1 VNITPDLER
10 AAPALRLDGETRVA
24 GVIGWPVRHS
34 LSPPMHNA
42 AFAALGLNWVY
53 VPFAVAPERVR
64 EAMAAVRALDLAG
77 LNVTIPHKMAVL
89 DHLDELGPEA
99 QALQAANT
107 IIPRDGRLIG
117 RNTDG
122 EGFLR
127 SLREIG
133 GEVAGQPVTLIG
145 AGGSARSVALAVC
158 QAGASRLSIV
168 NRTVS
173 KAEALAQMIAGLVP
187 TCEIAAVALEGPVGR
202 LIAGPS
208 AQEAVREAAVVVDS
222 TAVGMYPHHEVAPVV
237 PAEWLRA
244 GQIVCDLTYNP
255 RETVLLKAAAAQ
267 GARTLDGTGMLV
279 HQGAL
284 ALEYWTGPPAPVEVM
299 RAALLGAL
307 QARAGIG

>member
-1 VNITPDLER
+1 MSSL
-10 AAPALRLDGETRVA
+10 PAGLPGIDGETRVA

-53 VPFAVAPERVR
+53 VPFAVAPERVG
-64 EAMAAVRALDLAG
+64 EAMAAVQALDLAG

-89 DHLDELGPEA
+89 EHLDELGPEA
-99 QALQAANT
+99 EALQAANT
-107 IIPRDGRLIG
+107 IILREGRLIG

-122 EGFLR
+122 AGFLR

-133 GEVAGQPVTLIG
+133 GEVAGRPVALIG

-173 KAEALAQMIAGLVP
+173 KAEALAEMIGRLAP
-187 TCEIAAVALEGPVGR
+187 ACRIEAVALEDS
-202 LIAGPS
+202 A
-208 AQEAVREAAVVVDS
+208 AQEAVSGAEVVIDS

-237 PAEWLRA
+237 PADWLQDH
-244 GQIVCDLTYNP
+244 QIVCDLTYNP
-255 RETVLLKAAAAQ
+255 RQTTLLRAAAGR

-284 ALEYWTGPPAPVEVM
+284 AFEYWTGQPAPVEVM
-299 RAALLGAL
+299 RTALLKRLG
-307 QARAGIG
+307 Q

>member
-1 VNITPDLER
+1 MNDLS
-10 AAPALRLDGETRVA
+10 AGIPSIDGETRVV

-53 VPFAVAPERVR
+53 VPFAVSPERVG
-64 EAMAAVRALDLAG
+64 EAMAAIRALDLAG

-89 DHLDELGPEA
+89 PHLDELGPEA
-99 QALQAANT
+99 EALQAANT

-133 GEVAGQPVTLIG
+133 GEVAGKRVALIG

-158 QAGASRLSIV
+158 QARAAGLSIV
-168 NRTVS
+168 NRTVA
-173 KAEALAQMIAGLVP
+173 KAEALAAMIESLAPACKL
-187 TCEIAAVALEGPVGR
+187 AAAPLEGPE
-202 LIAGPS
+202 
-208 AQEAVREAAVVVDS
+208 AQAAVTGADVVIDS
-222 TAVGMYPHHEVAPVV
+222 TAVGMYPHHAVAPVV
-237 PAEWLRA
+237 PAEWLQP

-255 RETVLLKAAAAQ
+255 RLTTLLQAAAER

-284 ALEYWTGPPAPVEVM
+284 AFEYWTGQAAPVEVM
-299 RAALLGAL
+299 RQALLGRL
-307 QARAGIG
+307 QERSVGE